1 MNKEAMKCLVKAH
14 RIAKDTDEK
23 LWEIGYRETL
33 YDDIAGHI
41 ADGIYFMLGE
51 HTETFDQSVTF
62 STLSSEKTDEEKSAS
77 LLCEYVQN
85 NGVQKIKLNGHV
97 NEALLD
103 AAEKRGVDV
112 DSMISIILSEWAMRQ
127 AWISNLVG
135 A

>member
-23 LWEIGYRETL
+23 LREIGYGETL

-62 STLSSEKTDEEKSAS
+62 STLSSEKTDEEKTAS
-77 LLCEYVQN
+77 LLCEHVQN
-85 NGVQKIKLNGHV
+85 NGVQKLKLNGHV

-112 DSMISIILSEWAMRQ
+112 DSMISIILSEWVMRQ